1 MSTKTLLQGDL
12 RGNLETTELA
22 ADTNVSA
29 AVYRDGSD
37 EFAAIASDD
46 SDHRLLLLTS
56 EGHFDKNANDTY
68 GDADG
73 KIDSGDSAQA
83 VRPRKGDKVSVWL
96 DNSNVSGNNVSKGDA
111 LYYYGSSGTAG
122 TFSGAGSNNPILE
135 AAEAIDNNDG
145 DAVTR
150 IEAYVL

>member
-37 EFAAIASDD
+37 EFAAIASAD

-68 GDADG
+68 GDA
-73 KIDSGDSAQA
+73 AQA